1 MKAIKILKIVLIVV
15 VIMLFVV
22 VVHNFMKRSYDD
34 YIVQHETIK
43 AKRYKTWVKYTGNT
57 KRLSQDDFETLFN
70 AKLINCPIEE

>member
-1 MKAIKILKIVLIVV
+1 MKALKLLMIALITIVILCF
-15 VIMLFVV
+15 VIFVV
-22 VVHNFMKRSYDD
+22 NSL
-34 YIVQHETIK
+34 IVQHETIK

>member
-1 MKAIKILKIVLIVV
+1 MKVIKLLMIALITIVILCF
-15 VIMLFVV
+15 VIFVV
-22 VVHNFMKRSYDD
+22 NSR
-34 YIVQHETIK
+34 IVQHETIK